1 MHFTCL
7 IAHDNKK
14 NTNHVFQ
21 FVEVLLNYPCT
32 KNFLNAISL
41 VKKKRRACLNNSRTV
56 LQLKEIC
63 VCVYT
68 TLKSSKI
75 LNITHVD

>member
-14 NTNHVFQ
+14 KYKSCVSIRRG
-21 FVEVLLNYPCT
+21 FVKLSLYI

-41 VKKKRRACLNNSRTV
+41 VKKTRRACLNNSRTV

-68 TLKSSKI
+68 TLKSS
-75 LNITHVD
+75 

>member
-14 NTNHVFQ
+14 KYKSCVSIRRS
-21 FVEVLLNYPCT
+21 FVKLSIYL
-32 KNFLNAISL
+32 KISL
-41 VKKKRRACLNNSRTV
+41 VKKIRRACLNNSRTV

-63 VCVYT
+63 VCAYT
-68 TLKSSKI
+68 TLK
-75 LNITHVD
+75 